1 MDIFAGGEFIERNDF
16 EVSSALTLW
25 AELLEFGDDVSQTP
39 LRGTNE

>member
-25 AELLEFGDDVSQTP
+25 AELRD
-39 LRGTNE
+39 